1 MRAAGVSHAGRRR
14 SRNDDV
20 VVLLPG
26 CGLVVV
32 CDGADG
38 DTAARMTAEVI
49 ASMAQSDPGTPPGAL
64 LEAALRAAATQVRER
79 WDDQFYETATVGAVL
94 VGPTG
99 RAAAASVGDTRCYHL
114 REGELVRLTGRA
126 VAPSRV
132 AALRSIS
139 PTSPQHPT
147 TPRWDNAVPHL
158 DEIELLDVAFGP
170 RDLGLVC
177 TDGLHKDVPEV
188 EIARL
193 LQEHAGDLE
202 AAARALVDAA
212 NAAGGRDN
220 IGVAVFAA

>member
-1 MRAAGVSHAGRRR
+1 MRAAGIAHVGRRR

-20 VVLLPG
+20 VVLLPRS
-26 CGLVVV
+26 GLVIV

-38 DTAARMTAEVI
+38 DTAARITAGVI
-49 ASMAQSDPGTPPGAL
+49 TSMVEADRGTSPAAL
-64 LEAALRAAATQVRER
+64 LEAALRAAATQVRDR
-79 WDDQFYETATVGAVL
+79 WDDQFYETATVGTVLLAPSGIAV
-94 VGPTG
+94 
-99 RAAAASVGDTRCYHL
+99 AASVGDTRCYHL
-114 REGELVRLTGRA
+114 HDGALVRLTGRA
-126 VAPSRV
+126 VAPARA

-158 DEIELLDVAFGP
+158 DEIELLEVAFGP
-170 RDLGLVC
+170 RDLGLIC

-193 LQEHAGDLE
+193 LQQHADDLE
-202 AAARALVDAA
+202 AAAQALVDAA

-220 IGVAVFAA
+220 IGVAVFAV